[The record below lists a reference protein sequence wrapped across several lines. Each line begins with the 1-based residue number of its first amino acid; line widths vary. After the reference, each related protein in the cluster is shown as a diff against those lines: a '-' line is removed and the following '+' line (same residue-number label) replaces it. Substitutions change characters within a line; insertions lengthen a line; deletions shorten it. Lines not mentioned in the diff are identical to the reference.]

1 MSKTIITYGTFDLFH
16 IGHLKLIQKLRGL
29 GDRLIVGVSTD
40 DFNLEKGKKCV
51 IPYEQRAEIVSNL
64 KQVDLVIPECS
75 WEQKKEDIVKYN
87 ADVFAIGSDWR
98 GKFDYLDS
106 FCEVVYMERTEG
118 VSTTEIKNM
127 LSAVDGQRIQELQ
140 KALEVVSLL
149 AREFN

>member
-149 AREFN
+149 AREFK

>member
-87 ADVFAIGSDWR
+87 VDVFAIGSDWR